1 MTGSW
6 WLNMADIPIALT
18 SLSLLEGLVSI
29 PSTSGNEAAA
39 VSWLCD
45 RMGALGYSA
54 SIDGAG
60 NAIGIRGSGDTELL
74 LLGHIDT
81 VPGDIPVRV
90 EDGILHGRGAVDAK
104 GPLAAFVAAAARV
117 PLPDGVRVT
126 VIGAVGEETFGSPGA
141 TWLCEH
147 YPAPDAVIIGE
158 PSGWD
163 GIVLGYKGSL
173 GMTATI
179 RRALT
184 HSAGP
189 EMTAPE
195 AAFRFWL
202 RLTAWLAGQNNG
214 AAQGFETLDGTLR
227 GIDSGHDGLHEWATL
242 QAIFRLPP
250 GVESDWLREQVTAFS
265 SDVELSWQHN
275 AEAYRTDKRSPL
287 VAPFMGAIRATGG
300 KPRLKVKT
308 GTSDMNLVGPAW
320 KCPTIAYGPGDAAFD
335 HTPNEQ
341 ISLAEFERGVDVL
354 SRAIEVWVGMQ
365 GSGRETRD
373 AGRVLQER
381 AA

>member
-1 MTGSW
+1 
-6 WLNMADIPIALT
+6 MADMTATRTALD
-18 SLSLLEGLVSI
+18 LLEGLVSI
-29 PSTSGNEAAA
+29 PSTSGNEADA
-39 VSWLCD
+39 VTWLCD
-45 RMGALGYSA
+45 RMDALGFVA

-60 NAIGIRGSGDTELL
+60 NAVGTRGSGDTELL

-90 EDGILHGRGAVDAK
+90 EDGVLHGRGAVDAK
-104 GPLAAFVAAAARV
+104 GPLAAFVAAAARADV
-117 PLPDGVRVT
+117 PAGVRVT
-126 VIGAVGEETFGSPGA
+126 VIGAVGEESFGSPGA
-141 TWLCEH
+141 TWLCQH

-173 GMTATI
+173 GMTATVT
-179 RRALT
+179 RPLT

-202 RLTAWLAGQNNG
+202 RLTAWLAGHNNG
-214 AAQGFETLDGTLR
+214 ATPGFETLDGTLR
-227 GIDSGHDGLHEWATL
+227 GIESGHDGLHEWASL
-242 QAIFRLPP
+242 QATFRLPP
-250 GVESDWLREQVTAFS
+250 GITSAWLRDQVFS
-265 SDVELSWQHN
+265 IGDGMELAWQHN

-320 KCPTIAYGPGDAAFD
+320 GCPTIAYGPGDAAFD

-341 ISLAEFERGVDVL
+341 ISLAEFELGVDVL
-354 SRAIEVWVGMQ
+354 TRAIETWAGMIR
-365 GSGRETRD
+365 SGRGMRD
-373 AGRVLQER
+373 AERVLQEQ

>member
-1 MTGSW
+1 
-6 WLNMADIPIALT
+6 MADIPTALT
-18 SLSLLEGLVSI
+18 PLGLLEGLVSI
-29 PSTSGNEAAA
+29 PSVSGDEAAA
-39 VSWLCD
+39 VSWLCGHMD
-45 RMGALGYSA
+45 ALGFSA

-60 NAIGIRGSGDTELL
+60 NAVGARGNGGSELL

-81 VPGDIPVRV
+81 VSGDIPVRI

-104 GPLAAFVAAAARV
+104 GPLAAFVAAAARAT
-117 PLPDGVRVT
+117 LPDGVRVT

-141 TWLCEH
+141 TWLCQH

-179 RRALT
+179 RRPLT

-214 AAQGFETLDGTLR
+214 AAPGFETLDATLR
-227 GIDSGHDGLHEWATL
+227 GIDSGHDGLYEWATL
-242 QAIFRLPP
+242 QATFRLPP
-250 GVESDWLREQVTAFS
+250 GVDSAWLREQVTAFS
-265 SDVELSWQHN
+265 GEAQLEWQHN

-287 VAPFMGAIRATGG
+287 VAPFMGAIRAAGG
-300 KPRLKVKT
+300 TPRLKVKT

-320 KCPTIAYGPGDAAFD
+320 NCPAIAYGPGDARFD

-341 ISLAEFERGVDVL
+341 ITLAEFELGVDVL
-354 SRAIEVWVGMQ
+354 ARAIETWAAMQ
-365 GSGRETRD
+365 RSGRGTRD
-373 AGRVLQER
+373 AGRELQER